1 MHLPEIS
8 EVNMYNTYFETTYSE
23 FWKKQSQ
30 VYGKQKDDGLDKI
43 IEILKGLHAKTA
55 FEVGIGTGWPIA
67 SDLNDIG
74 TDISGC
80 DVAESLIRAAQE
92 KYPQMK
98 LYVGDIWQVPFEE
111 EKYDLVYCIRSSWY
125 MKDFLNVISKMLEV
139 TNYGGTV
146 VFNILNSRNP
156 LNRKARIK
164 SWFIRLAVRVYGA
177 MKVLFCNRDYIAS
190 CPSCYYNIEIVK
202 DVLNK
207 HNVEYQVYST
217 NQLLGERQFMEN
229 SQKLLFVVKK
239 MKDTV

>member
-1 MHLPEIS
+1 MHLQEIPELT
-8 EVNMYNTYFETTYSE
+8 MYNTYFETTYSE

-30 VYGKQKDDGLDKI
+30 VYGKQEEDGLNKI
-43 IEILKGLHAKTA
+43 IDILKGLRAKTA

-67 SDLNDIG
+67 SDLNDTGIS
-74 TDISGC
+74 ISGC
-80 DVAESLIRAAQE
+80 DVAESLIKVAQE

-98 LYVGDIWQVPFEE
+98 LYVGDIWQVPFEK

-125 MKDFLNVISKMLEV
+125 MKDFLDVISKMLEIA
-139 TNYGGTV
+139 NNGGTV
-146 VFNILNSRNP
+146 VFNILNSRNS

-164 SWFIRLAVRVYGA
+164 TWFIRMAVRVYGA

-190 CPSCYYNIEIVK
+190 CPSYYYDLEMVT

-207 HNVEYQVYST
+207 NKVQYQVYST
-217 NQLLGERQFMEN
+217 NQLLGEEQFMED

-239 MKDTV
+239 